1 MERKSMFLYR
11 NISNFHNVH
20 NSSVTRLLQKVLV
33 RNLAGFSKINVVNT
47 FSTVYENIMESI

>member
-1 MERKSMFLYR
+1 MFHYR
-11 NISNFHNVH
+11 DISNVHNVN

-47 FSTVYENIMESI
+47 FSTVYENIMGSI